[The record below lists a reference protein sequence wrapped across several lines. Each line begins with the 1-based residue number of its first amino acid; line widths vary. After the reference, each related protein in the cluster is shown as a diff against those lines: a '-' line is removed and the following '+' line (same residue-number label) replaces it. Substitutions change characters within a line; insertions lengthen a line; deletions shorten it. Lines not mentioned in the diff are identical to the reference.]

1 MEYCRNPLDDGED
14 EKSARV
20 CAGKTEKSGAWAA
33 TELVWAAGDIFGV
46 DPKLGRQPQFLGLL
60 RLPASQMFVQPPSP
74 LPPLPS
80 SPVLEPP
87 ATTAVQAPAWAVQ
100 SAGSGSTIATDGA
113 GGAFVTGWFSD
124 RGLFGSTSLLSSRSM
139 STFVMHVTASGTIDW
154 GVKAGGESE
163 CAGYSIASDGAG
175 GAFVAGYF
183 GGKASFGST
192 LLEASDEYDVFVMH
206 VTASGAI
213 DWAVQAG
220 GMGSDHGYEIAQDG
234 MGGALVTGDFSG
246 KASFGSTTLVSR
258 GSYDAFVMHVTAS
271 GVIDWAVQAGGEF
284 DEAGN
289 SIEYY
294 GIAHDGAGGAF
305 ATGDFR
311 GEASFGSTSLT
322 STGTLAIFV
331 MHMTASGAIDWAIQ
345 AGGWGSNHGHG
356 IAHDGAGG
364 ALVTGDFMGEASF
377 GSMTLVSRGNA
388 DAFVMHVTASGVIDW
403 AIQAGGAS
411 NDEGRG
417 IAHDGLGGAF
427 VIGSFAGT
435 AWFQMYEYA
444 TDSDAYDAFVM
455 HVTASGAIDWV
466 VRASSTSS
474 EPGFRYGLGIAHY
487 TGSGRVLVSGTFMG
501 DASFGSKALSLHAD
515 KPSCFAA
522 SLVPGK
528 DTGLIPFPDVEI
540 VPSPPPWSQAA
551 PSSAPTREGIPIGDS
566 YAALGASLA
575 FAASILTVSALL
587 LW

>member
-1 MEYCRNPLDDGED
+1 MIVLMMVPL
-14 EKSARV
+14 
-20 CAGKTEKSGAWAA
+20 
-33 TELVWAAGDIFGV
+33 
-46 DPKLGRQPQFLGLL
+46 
-60 RLPASQMFVQPPSP
+60 MFVQPPETVPP
-74 LPPLPS
+74 LPPP
-80 SPVLEPP
+80 PVRLEPP

-100 SAGSGSTIATDGA
+100 SAGSGSTIAPDGA
-113 GGAFVTGWFSD
+113 GGSFVTGWFSD
-124 RGLFGSTSLLSSRSM
+124 KGLFGSTSLLSSRSI

-163 CAGYSIASDGAG
+163 CVGYSIASDDAG

-183 GGKASFGST
+183 AGKALFGST
-192 LLEASDEYDVFVMH
+192 VLEASGFVHDAFVMH
-206 VTASGAI
+206 VTASGTI

-220 GMGSDHGYEIAQDG
+220 GMGPDHGYDIAQDG
-234 MGGALVTGDFSG
+234 MGGALVTGDFMG
-246 KASFGSTTLVSR
+246 NASFGSTTLVSR
-258 GSYDAFVMHVTAS
+258 GSYGAFVMHVTAS

-294 GIAHDGAGGAF
+294 GIAHDSAGGAF
-305 ATGDFR
+305 VTGDFR
-311 GEASFGSTSLT
+311 GETSFGSTSLA
-322 STGTLAIFV
+322 STGTLDIFV
-331 MHMTASGAIDWAIQ
+331 MHMTASGAIGWAVQ
-345 AGGWGSNHGHG
+345 AGGMGSNHGHG

-364 ALVTGDFMGEASF
+364 ALVTGDFMGKASF
-377 GSMTLVSRGNA
+377 GSTTLVSRGNA

-417 IAHDGLGGAF
+417 IAHDGVGGAF

-435 AWFQMYEYA
+435 AWFQMYEYV
-444 TDSDAYDAFVM
+444 TDNDAYDAFVM

-515 KPSCFAA
+515 KPTCFAA

-528 DTGLIPFPDVEI
+528 ETGLVPFPDFEPDA
-540 VPSPPPWSQAA
+540 PSPPPSPQTA
-551 PSSAPTREGIPIGDS
+551 PSTAPTREGSPLDDN
-566 YAALGASLA
+566 YAVLGASLA
-575 FAASILTVSALL
+575 FAASVLTVSALL

>member
-163 CAGYSIASDGAG
+163 CAGYSIAS
-175 GAFVAGYF
+175 
-183 GGKASFGST
+183 
-192 LLEASDEYDVFVMH
+192 
-206 VTASGAI
+206 
-213 DWAVQAG
+213 
-220 GMGSDHGYEIAQDG
+220 
-234 MGGALVTGDFSG
+234 
-246 KASFGSTTLVSR
+246 
-258 GSYDAFVMHVTAS
+258 
-271 GVIDWAVQAGGEF
+271 
-284 DEAGN
+284 
-289 SIEYY
+289 
-294 GIAHDGAGGAF
+294 DGAGGAF

-487 TGSGRVLVSGTFMG
+487 NGSGRVLVSGTFMG

>member
-1 MEYCRNPLDDGED
+1 MFQVLAQETRFLSWE
-14 EKSARV
+14 AQ
-20 CAGKTEKSGAWAA
+20 TEKALMVVLSFMMVP
-33 TELVWAAGDIFGV
+33 L
-46 DPKLGRQPQFLGLL
+46 
-60 RLPASQMFVQPPSP
+60 MFQPPSP
-74 LPPLPS
+74 LPPGLHEQSGMP
-80 SPVLEPP
+80 PPPERLEPP

-100 SAGSGSTIATDGA
+100 SAGSGSTIAPDGA

-124 RGLFGSTSLLSSRSM
+124 KGLFGSTSLLSSRSI

-154 GVKAGGESE
+154 GVKAGGESD
-163 CAGYSIASDGAG
+163 CVGYSIASDDAG
-175 GAFVAGYF
+175 GALVAGYF
-183 GGKASFGST
+183 AGKASFGST
-192 LLEASDEYDVFVMH
+192 VLEASGFVFDVFVMH

-220 GMGSDHGYEIAQDG
+220 GMGSDHGYDIAQDG

-246 KASFGSTTLVSR
+246 NASFGSTTLVSR
-258 GSYDAFVMHVTAS
+258 GSYGAFVMHVTAS
-271 GVIDWAVQAGGEF
+271 GVIDWAVQVG
-284 DEAGN
+284 EAGN

-294 GIAHDGAGGAF
+294 GIAHDSAGGAF
-305 ATGDFR
+305 VTGDFR
-311 GEASFGSTSLT
+311 GETSFGSTSLA
-322 STGTLAIFV
+322 STGTLDIFV
-331 MHMTASGAIDWAIQ
+331 MHMTASGAIGWAVQ
-345 AGGWGSNHGHG
+345 AGGWGSNHGQG

-364 ALVTGDFMGEASF
+364 ALVTGDFMGKASF
-377 GSMTLVSRGNA
+377 GSTTLVSRGNA

-417 IAHDGLGGAF
+417 IAHDGVGGAF

-435 AWFQMYEYA
+435 AWFQMYEYV
-444 TDSDAYDAFVM
+444 TDGDAYDAFVM

-515 KPSCFAA
+515 KPTCFAA

-528 DTGLIPFPDVEI
+528 DTGLVPFPDIEPYS
-540 VPSPPPWSQAA
+540 PSPPPRPQTA
-551 PSSAPTREGIPIGDS
+551 PNTAPTREGSPFGDN
-566 YAALGASLA
+566 YAVLGASFA
-575 FAASILTVSALL
+575 FAAAVLAVSALL

>member
-1 MEYCRNPLDDGED
+1 MDDGEN

-175 GAFVAGYF
+175 GAFVSGDF
-183 GGKASFGST
+183 WGDASFGST
-192 LLEASDEYDVFVMH
+192 SLTSTGTLAIFVMH
-206 VTASGAI
+206 MTASGAI
-213 DWAVQAG
+213 DWAIQAG
-220 GMGSDHGYEIAQDG
+220 GMGSDPGYAIAQDG

-271 GVIDWAVQAGGEF
+271 GVIDWAV
-284 DEAGN
+284 
-289 SIEYY
+289 
-294 GIAHDGAGGAF
+294 
-305 ATGDFR
+305 
-311 GEASFGSTSLT
+311 
-322 STGTLAIFV
+322 
-331 MHMTASGAIDWAIQ
+331 
-345 AGGWGSNHGHG
+345 
-356 IAHDGAGG
+356 
-364 ALVTGDFMGEASF
+364 
-377 GSMTLVSRGNA
+377 
-388 DAFVMHVTASGVIDW
+388 
-403 AIQAGGAS
+403 QAGGAS

-487 TGSGRVLVSGTFMG
+487 NGSGRVLVSGTFMG

>member
-1 MEYCRNPLDDGED
+1 MEFCRNPLDDGED

-220 GMGSDHGYEIAQDG
+220 GMSSDHGYEIAQDG

-311 GEASFGSTSLT
+311 
-322 STGTLAIFV
+322 
-331 MHMTASGAIDWAIQ
+331 
-345 AGGWGSNHGHG
+345 
-356 IAHDGAGG
+356 
-364 ALVTGDFMGEASF
+364 GEASF

-487 TGSGRVLVSGTFMG
+487 NGSGRVLVSGTFMG

>member
-1 MEYCRNPLDDGED
+1 MDGED

-271 GVIDWAVQAGGEF
+271 G
-284 DEAGN
+284 
-289 SIEYY
+289 
-294 GIAHDGAGGAF
+294 
-305 ATGDFR
+305 
-311 GEASFGSTSLT
+311 
-322 STGTLAIFV
+322 
-331 MHMTASGAIDWAIQ
+331 
-345 AGGWGSNHGHG
+345 
-356 IAHDGAGG
+356 
-364 ALVTGDFMGEASF
+364 
-377 GSMTLVSRGNA
+377 
-388 DAFVMHVTASGVIDW
+388 
-403 AIQAGGAS
+403 
-411 NDEGRG
+411 
-417 IAHDGLGGAF
+417 
-427 VIGSFAGT
+427 
-435 AWFQMYEYA
+435 
-444 TDSDAYDAFVM
+444 
-455 HVTASGAIDWV
+455 AIDWV

-487 TGSGRVLVSGTFMG
+487 NGSGRVLVSGTFMG

>member
-1 MEYCRNPLDDGED
+1 M
-14 EKSARV
+14 
-20 CAGKTEKSGAWAA
+20 CAGKTETSGAWAA

-294 GIAHDGAGGAF
+294 GIAHDGA
-305 ATGDFR
+305 
-311 GEASFGSTSLT
+311 
-322 STGTLAIFV
+322 
-331 MHMTASGAIDWAIQ
+331 
-345 AGGWGSNHGHG
+345 
-356 IAHDGAGG
+356 
-364 ALVTGDFMGEASF
+364 
-377 GSMTLVSRGNA
+377 
-388 DAFVMHVTASGVIDW
+388 
-403 AIQAGGAS
+403 
-411 NDEGRG
+411 
-417 IAHDGLGGAF
+417 
-427 VIGSFAGT
+427 IGSFAGT

-487 TGSGRVLVSGTFMG
+487 NGSGRVLVSGTFMG

>member
-1 MEYCRNPLDDGED
+1 MDDGED

-20 CAGKTEKSGAWAA
+20 SAGKTEKSGAWAA

-246 KASFGSTTLVSR
+246 KASFGS
-258 GSYDAFVMHVTAS
+258 
-271 GVIDWAVQAGGEF
+271 
-284 DEAGN
+284 
-289 SIEYY
+289 
-294 GIAHDGAGGAF
+294 
-305 ATGDFR
+305 
-311 GEASFGSTSLT
+311 
-322 STGTLAIFV
+322 
-331 MHMTASGAIDWAIQ
+331 
-345 AGGWGSNHGHG
+345 
-356 IAHDGAGG
+356 
-364 ALVTGDFMGEASF
+364 
-377 GSMTLVSRGNA
+377 MTLVSRGNA

-487 TGSGRVLVSGTFMG
+487 NGSGRVLVSGTFMG